1 VTLFFKTRGKMGDLH
16 QGNRR
21 SMKVQVKSKV
31 FHAAP
36 KCRWDVHLHILG
48 LDLSLTSQSSQSLN
62 HHATMKDQYTTDNT
76 LECNLAIIRDHITV
90 RVKYFQTAMCN
101 EQ

>member
-1 VTLFFKTRGKMGDLH
+1 
-16 QGNRR
+16 
-21 SMKVQVKSKV
+21 
-31 FHAAP
+31 
-36 KCRWDVHLHILG
+36 
-48 LDLSLTSQSSQSLN
+48 
-62 HHATMKDQYTTDNT
+62 MKDQYTTDNT